1 MTIDAARRCSTRD
14 LAGFEPLLGAR
25 MADAGR
31 SRLLDRGVARSSER
45 GIDAVVFGPGD
56 VAQAHAADEY
66 VEIAE
71 LEDGRAPRLRARAAV
86 MEAEIV
92 QRFLESVGAKADID
106 LYLRLHRAQRKESFA
121 MLAPNAQIVKSALDP
136 LHFDLRILAGLG
148 LVPVV
153 VLGVL
158 EPKDADAQATRVSE
172 WLVEDDVPCE
182 IVRATATRPAR
193 QRRDASPRFAPSSR
207 AARSRWCRWRRRQGA
222 HDRGALPAAR
232 VAGRGAG
239 DAQARVPQPAA
250 GPGAE
255 RRRRS
260 CRWSAWRP
268 TPQRLLA
275 PGALPRGQA
284 MLLRQVKQL
293 VEAVPQRLSVTVVNP
308 LQLLRE
314 LFTVNGAGTLI
325 RRGSRID
332 VHTSWD
338 GIDRARIEAL
348 FASAFER
355 PVRARLLRRSRWRA
369 IFVEENYSG
378 AAVVQETPVAP
389 YLTKFAV
396 ERQAQGE
403 GIGGEL
409 WSLLAR
415 DFPASSGGRAPA
427 NPITAWYGK
436 QCDGF
441 ARFPEWHVFWRGL
454 AAETIEPAIRYA
466 LALPSDFA

>member
-1 MTIDAARRCSTRD
+1 
-14 LAGFEPLLGAR
+14 
-25 MADAGR
+25 
-31 SRLLDRGVARSSER
+31 
-45 GIDAVVFGPGD
+45 
-56 VAQAHAADEY
+56 
-66 VEIAE
+66 
-71 LEDGRAPRLRARAAV
+71 

-148 LVPVV
+148 LLPVV
-153 VLGVL
+153 VLGLL
-158 EPKDADAQATRVSE
+158 EPKDADAQAVRVSD
-172 WLVEDDVPCE
+172 WLLEDDVPCAVVHATADATVAAATDAEIRE
-182 IVRATATRPAR
+182 IVARGAIPLVSLEATRELTTEA
-193 QRRDASPRFAPSSR
+193 RFALLSSL
-207 AARSRWCRWRRRQGA
+207 AAALETRKLLFLSRRPGLA
-222 HDRGALPAAR
+222 PNGGPTLPVVSLAT
-232 VAGRGAG
+232 
-239 DAQARVPQPAA
+239 D
-250 GPGAE
+250 
-255 RRRRS
+255 
-260 CRWSAWRP
+260 
-268 TPQRLLA
+268 TQRLLA

-284 MLLRQVKQL
+284 MLLRQVKQT
-293 VEAVPQRLSVTVVNP
+293 VEAVPQRLSVTIVNP

-332 VHTSWD
+332 VHDSWA

-355 PVRARLLRRSRWRA
+355 PVRPDFFAQPLAR

-378 AAVVQETPVAP
+378 AAVVKETDVAP

-409 WSLLAR
+409 WSMLAR
-415 DFPASSGGRAPA
+415 EFPRFFWRSRAA
-427 NPITAWYGK
+427 NQINPWYVK

-441 ARFPEWHVFWRGL
+441 ARGPEWHVFWRGI
-454 AAETIEPAIRYA
+454 APETIEPAIRYA
-466 LALPSDFA
+466 LSLPSDFG

>member
-1 MTIDAARRCSTRD
+1 
-14 LAGFEPLLGAR
+14 
-25 MADAGR
+25 
-31 SRLLDRGVARSSER
+31 
-45 GIDAVVFGPGD
+45 
-56 VAQAHAADEY
+56 
-66 VEIAE
+66 
-71 LEDGRAPRLRARAAV
+71 

-148 LVPVV
+148 LLPVV

-172 WLVEDDVPCE
+172 WLLEDDVPCE
-182 IVRATATRPAR
+182 IVHAPAAPIVGAETVAAVRAIVA
-193 QRRDASPRFAPSSR
+193 
-207 AARSRWCRWRRRQGA
+207 
-222 HDRGALPAAR
+222 RGAIPLVSLQAASALTAEARFGMLASLVATLETRKLVFLSRRPGLAPNGGPILPVVSLA
-232 VAGRGAG
+232 V
-239 DAQARVPQPAA
+239 D
-250 GPGAE
+250 
-255 RRRRS
+255 
-260 CRWSAWRP
+260 
-268 TPQRLLA
+268 TQRLLA
-275 PGALPRGQA
+275 AGALPRGQA
-284 MLLRQVKQL
+284 MLLKQVKL
-293 VEAVPQRLSVTVVNP
+293 IVESVPQRLSVTVVNP

-332 VHTSWD
+332 LHTSWD
-338 GIDRARIEAL
+338 GIDRARIVAL

-355 PVRARLLRRSRWRA
+355 PVRADFFAQPLER

-378 AAVVQETPVAP
+378 AAVVQVTPVAP

-409 WSLLAR
+409 WSVLAR
-415 DFPASSGGRAPA
+415 DFPRFFWRSRPA
-427 NPITAWYGK
+427 NPIGSWYGK

-441 ARFPEWHVFWRGL
+441 VRTAEWHVFWRGI
-454 AAETIEPAIRYA
+454 EPGMIEPAIRYA
-466 LALPSDFA
+466 LALPSDFG

>member
-1 MTIDAARRCSTRD
+1 M
-14 LAGFEPLLGAR
+14 EP
-25 MADAGR
+25 
-31 SRLLDRGVARSSER
+31 
-45 GIDAVVFGPGD
+45 
-56 VAQAHAADEY
+56 
-66 VEIAE
+66 
-71 LEDGRAPRLRARAAV
+71 
-86 MEAEIV
+86 EIV

-148 LVPVV
+148 LLPVV
-153 VLGVL
+153 VLGLL
-158 EPKDADAQATRVSE
+158 EPKDADAQAARVSE
-172 WLVEDDVPCE
+172 WLLEDAVPCE
-182 IVRATATRPAR
+182 IVNAGADATNAVSADTVAGIRAI
-193 QRRDASPRFAPSSR
+193 
-207 AARSRWCRWRRRQGA
+207 
-222 HDRGALPAAR
+222 
-232 VAGRGAG
+232 VGRGAIPL
-239 DAQARVPQPAA
+239 ASLEAAKELTTEARFRMLASLVAALDTRKLVFLSRRPGLVPNG
-250 GPGAE
+250 GPIPPVVSLA
-255 RRRRS
+255 
-260 CRWSAWRP
+260 
-268 TPQRLLA
+268 TDTQRLLA
-275 PGALPRGQA
+275 PGTLPRGQA
-284 MLLRQVKQL
+284 MLLRQVKQV

-332 VHTSWD
+332 VHTTWD

-355 PVRARLLRRSRWRA
+355 PVRVDFFAQLLAR

-403 GIGGEL
+403 GLGGEL
-409 WSLLAR
+409 WSVLAR
-415 DFPASSGGRAPA
+415 DFPRFFWRSRPG
-427 NPITAWYGK
+427 NPIGTWYMK

-441 ARFPEWHVFWRGL
+441 VRFPEWHVFWRGI
-454 AAETIEPAIRYA
+454 EPEMIEPASRYA